1 MKSKLIPL
9 LAIVGSLYAVQASAQ
24 TVHEATPVTSDSGVT
39 VNVNG
44 KDYVLVAAKS
54 DKELVT
60 GAALVDIKTDEAIVL
75 TGELVVELESLIDA
89 QEFAQ
94 ANQLNLIY
102 VRGNR
107 AIFQADA
114 NVALHTFE
122 AQVARLNGV
131 VNTQIGF
138 NLEGLEAE

>member
-9 LAIVGSLYAVQASAQ
+9 LAMVGSLYAVQASAQ
-24 TVHEATPVTSDSGVT
+24 PVHEAKAVTSDSGVT

-60 GAALVDIKTDEAIVL
+60 GAALVDIASDETITL

-89 QEFAQ
+89 TEFAQ

-107 AIFQADA
+107 AILQADE
-114 NVALHTFE
+114 NVALHTFK
-122 AQVARLNGV
+122 AQVERLNGV
-131 VNTQIGF
+131 INTQIGF